1 MAAPNIV
8 NVTSII
14 GITTMGP
21 LTATSTR
28 LLINNS
34 GSNTVL
40 RVNSI
45 QIANTNGVSNVDVSI
60 GINDSAAGTGTTS
73 YLAKT
78 VTIPADSS
86 LVISGKDTPFYLEEN
101 RSITGVANA
110 SDADF
115 VISYEVISWFF
126 VKHKGRYSNGI

>member
-115 VISYEVISWFF
+115 VISYEVIS
-126 VKHKGRYSNGI
+126 